1 LIAGV
6 DPGDAPVVTRQAVA
20 TGDATL
26 PEVRRVAAGCQA
38 CELWARATQTVF
50 GEGPVPARLMLVGE
64 QPGDREDRIGR
75 PFVGPAGRILD
86 DALERAGIDRASV
99 FVTNVV
105 KHFRWRPAPGS
116 KRRLHE
122 RPTKANVSACLPWV
136 ESELALVQPAALV
149 LLGATAVAALAGP
162 DVRLTRDRGRP
173 LASTLAPRLVVTIH
187 PSAILRARG
196 DRDALIDGLASD
208 LRVAADTEGGAAA

>member
-1 LIAGV
+1 
-6 DPGDAPVVTRQAVA
+6 
-20 TGDATL
+20 
-26 PEVRRVAAGCQA
+26 
-38 CELWARATQTVF
+38 
-50 GEGPVPARLMLVGE
+50 
-64 QPGDREDRIGR
+64 
-75 PFVGPAGRILD
+75 
-86 DALERAGIDRASV
+86 
-99 FVTNVV
+99 
-105 KHFRWRPAPGS
+105 
-116 KRRLHE
+116 
-122 RPTKANVSACLPWV
+122 
-136 ESELALVQPAALV
+136 VQPAALV

>member
-122 RPTKANVSACLPWV
+122 RPTKASVSACLPWV